1 MNIEQLSRLILAS
14 AAAFLAGC
22 APSPQGRST
31 EGLARIEHIVV
42 IYAENRSFDHLYGL
56 FPGADGIAS
65 ATPEQKT
72 QLDHDG
78 KPLPHLPPV
87 YEGGKPSPK
96 FPQGLPNGPFRID
109 APPVNRRT
117 DEVLP
122 SPIHAYYHNRE
133 QINGGKNNMFVAMS
147 TAGAWVMG
155 YFDGSKMKLWKWA
168 QEYTLSDHF
177 FMAAFGG
184 SYLNHQWLVCACTP
198 MDAGAPASVKPQ
210 LDEKG
215 NLKKKPNSPASVM
228 QGPVELFDGRVTP
241 DGYTVNTSQPPY
253 QPSGIPPAAGASPD
267 LADTAHHPV
276 PPLREKTIG
285 DTLSA
290 KGVSWVWYAGGWN
303 EALADGRQDPKAKR
317 NVIYN
322 RDTGSPN
329 FQPHHQP
336 FNYYARFAPGTAD
349 RARHLK
355 DVTAFLADIEKGTL
369 PRVAFYKPTG
379 RLNQHPSY
387 TDLVSGDEHIADV
400 LERLRKSPQWAK
412 MAVIVT
418 YDENGGYWDHVP
430 PPSGSG
436 WGDRWGP
443 GTRVPTI
450 VVSPFARRGYVDK
463 TPYDTTSVIKFITR
477 RFGLEPLPGV
487 RASMGDLTNA
497 FDLRPH

>member
-1 MNIEQLSRLILAS
+1 MNIKRLCVLILAS
-14 AAAFLAGC
+14 AAALLAGR
-22 APSPQGRST
+22 ASSQGRAA
-31 EGLARIEHIVV
+31 EDLARIEHVVV

-56 FPGADGIAS
+56 FPGADGIAR

-78 KPLPHLPPV
+78 NPLPHLPPV
-87 YEGGKPSPK
+87 YDGGKPSPK

-109 APPVNRRT
+109 APPVNRRM

-168 QEYTLSDHF
+168 QEYTLADHF

-198 MDAGAPASVKPQ
+198 MDAGAPASVRPQ

-215 NLKKKPNSPASVM
+215 NLKKKPISPASVM

-241 DGYTVNTSQPPY
+241 DGYAVNTSQPPY
-253 QPSGIPPAAGASPD
+253 QPSGIPPAAGASLD
-267 LADTAHHPV
+267 LGDTAHHPV

-317 NVIYN
+317 
-322 RDTGSPN
+322 
-329 FQPHHQP
+329 
-336 FNYYARFAPGTAD
+336 
-349 RARHLK
+349 
-355 DVTAFLADIEKGTL
+355 
-369 PRVAFYKPTG
+369 
-379 RLNQHPSY
+379 
-387 TDLVSGDEHIADV
+387 
-400 LERLRKSPQWAK
+400 
-412 MAVIVT
+412 IVT

-430 PPSGSG
+430 PPSGPG

-487 RASMGDLTNA
+487 RANMGDLTNA